1 MRVNEAV
8 VGTLAAHGIDTV
20 FGIPGTQSLPLNEA
34 IDARSDVRF
43 VMARHETAVSQAA
56 WGYGETSNRP
66 AATCVIPGPGDL
78 NAMNGLKNALND
90 GTPLVH
96 IAVETEPDI
105 RGGDGIHETP
115 PDTYDNVVKEN
126 ITVQT
131 AESTVAELERGIAVA
146 KAPPTGPVRIGIPR
160 DFLAS
165 DVPLAAAGTFEGGAV
180 SGVPEDAITEAA
192 DLLADSDA
200 PVIVAGGGVRR
211 AEATGILQRVA
222 ERLDAPVVPTYKGKG
237 VFPEDHDLFA
247 GILSVGS
254 SVHLRDL
261 IAESDAALGV
271 GTDFDAVT
279 TGAWSVK
286 LPDALVHVALHPD
299 DIGTGYDPAVGIVA
313 DAKGTLDALD
323 AALADRSATK
333 AISGIDRAETV
344 RNGDADLMADAVS
357 VTEPPI
363 TSPSAETA
371 LRETLPRDAIVTVDA
386 GGFRIWSLHVVD
398 AYDPHGFVD
407 SGSWASMGVAL
418 PAAIGAKLANP
429 DRPAVALTGE
439 GGLMMCMHELHTA
452 AKEQIPVIVFVLN
465 NDDYA
470 TISWEAARNFAFE
483 SGAFDWPEAPV
494 RFSQIAENLGVR
506 GVVAKTPDDIRTAVS
521 ESLGRSHPTLIE
533 VPTDPQEPQAKP
545 LE

>member
-8 VGTLAAHGIDTV
+8 VETLVANGIDTV

-34 IDARSDVRF
+34 IDARADVRF

-96 IAVETEPDI
+96 IAVETEPEI

-115 PDTYDNVVKEN
+115 PETYDTVVKEN
-126 ITVQT
+126 VTVET
-131 AESTVAELERGIAVA
+131 VESTVAVLERAIASA
-146 KAPPTGPVRIGIPR
+146 TAPPTGPVRVGIPR
-160 DFLAS
+160 DFLAA
-165 DVPLAAAGTFEGGAV
+165 DVALAAAGPFDGGGV
-180 SGVPEDAITEAA
+180 NGVPAAAVAEAA
-192 DLLADSDA
+192 DLLADADA

-211 AEATGILQRVA
+211 AAASAALQTVA

-237 VFPEDHDLFA
+237 VFPEDHSLFA

-261 IAESDAALGV
+261 IAEADAALGV

-279 TGAWSVK
+279 TGAWSVDI
-286 LPDALVHVALHPD
+286 PDALVHVALHPA

-313 DAKGTLDALD
+313 DARETLEALDESLAERSPTPTISGGDRADAVREGD
-323 AALADRSATK
+323 AALMS
-333 AISGIDRAETV
+333 E
-344 RNGDADLMADAVS
+344 AVS
-357 VTEPPI
+357 VTDPPL

-371 LRETLPRDAIVTVDA
+371 LREALPREAIVTVDA
-386 GGFRIWSLHVVD
+386 GGFRIWGLHVID
-398 AYDPHGFVD
+398 AYEPMGFVD
-407 SGSWASMGVAL
+407 SGSWGSMGVAL

-429 DRPAVALTGE
+429 DRPVVAVTGE

-452 AKEQIPVIVFVLN
+452 AAEQIPVIVFVLN

-470 TISWEAARNFAFE
+470 TISWEAARNFAFDT
-483 SGAFDWPEAPV
+483 GAFDWPQTPV
-494 RFSQIAENLGVR
+494 RFSQIAENLGVA
-506 GVVAKTPDDIRTAVS
+506 GVTAETPGDIRAAVT
-521 ESLGRSHPTLIE
+521 EALDHPHPTLIE
-533 VPTDPQEPQAKP
+533 VPTDPDEPQAKP